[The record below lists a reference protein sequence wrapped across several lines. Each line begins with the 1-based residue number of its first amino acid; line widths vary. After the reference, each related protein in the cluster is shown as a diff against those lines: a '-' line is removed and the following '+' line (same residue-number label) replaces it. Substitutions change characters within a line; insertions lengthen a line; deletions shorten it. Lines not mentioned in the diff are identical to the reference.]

1 MKNEK
6 PTLNYLLLVTF
17 KTNLPYKTILM
28 AIPVGLEPTFFCVT
42 GRRRNHWTTEPN
54 GLFIFP
60 QITISTFSLTF
71 TTTNNIYYS
80 FSSFSKIIRSFSN
93 RIKFFNYIIIYI

>member
-17 KTNLPYKTILM
+17 KTNLPYKTNQM
-28 AIPVGLEPTFFCVT
+28 AIPVGIEPTFFCVT

-54 GLFIFP
+54 GRESGIRTPVNGFGDHDASHY
-60 QITISTFSLTF
+60 TNSLEKR
-71 TTTNNIYYS
+71 YLY
-80 FSSFSKIIRSFSN
+80 KVKR
-93 RIKFFNYIIIYI
+93 